1 MIKEGRLVVLG
12 AGESGNGAAILG
24 KIKGWDVFVSEYGQ
38 IKAQYKDELISNHIK
53 FEEGGHTEDVVLNA
67 NVVVKSP
74 GIPDKAPIIQKI
86 KAANI
91 KVISEIEFAYW
102 YKEDSK
108 IIGITGSNG
117 KSTTTSL
124 TYHIFKHAGYDVS
137 MVGNIGI
144 SFAKQVAIKPTQWY
158 VIEISSFQLDDIIEF
173 KPDVAVLLNITPD
186 HLDRY
191 DYSFDKYAASKF
203 KIIQNQTSEDYFI
216 YNADDPKTIET
227 INQYNIKSKP
237 IRFTM
242 NNEQFLNNEDGA
254 FMNDNEM
261 NMNLNG
267 EEMKQSIN
275 DLMIKGRHNLYN
287 TMAAGISARVS
298 GIRNELLR
306 ESFTT
311 FNGLEHRLEFVASV
325 RGVDFIN
332 DSKGTN
338 LNSVWYALESM
349 TKDVVLILG
358 GQDKGNDYNE
368 IMDLVQ
374 EKVRAIVCLGIN
386 NEPIHKAFEGVIEHI
401 IDTQSATDAVQ
412 AAYSLAEKGD
422 VVLLSPG
429 CASFDLFKNFEDRG
443 NQFKAAVKAL

>member
-1 MIKEGRLVVLG
+1 MEKLVVLG

-24 KIKGWDVFVSEYGQ
+24 KLNGWDVFVSEYGT
-38 IKAQYKDELISNHIK
+38 IKPNYLQELEQYGIAYEQ
-53 FEEGGHTEDVVLNA
+53 GGHNTEAILA
-67 NVVVKSP
+67 AALVVKSP
-74 GIPDKAPIIQKI
+74 GIPDTAPVVLAIKEKGIKI
-86 KAANI
+86 
-91 KVISEIEFAYW
+91 ISEIEFAYLH
-102 YKEDSK
+102 KGNSK

-117 KSTTTSL
+117 KSTTTAL
-124 TYHIFKHAGYDVS
+124 TYHVFKTAGYDVS

-144 SFAKQVAIKPTQWY
+144 SFAKQVALNPTAWY
-158 VIEISSFQLDDIIEF
+158 IIEISSFQLDDIDTF

-191 DYSFDKYAASKF
+191 DYSFEKYAASKF
-203 KIIQNQTSEDYFI
+203 NIIKNQTAADVFI
-216 YNADDPKTIET
+216 FNADDPKTIET
-227 INQYNIKSKP
+227 LALFNIKSKP
-237 IRFTM
+237 VRFTI
-242 NNEQFLNNEDGA
+242 NDEQFLKDEQGA
-254 FMNDNEM
+254 FMNEENIHIKMHGD
-261 NMNLNG
+261 
-267 EEMKQSIN
+267 EMKQSIN
-275 DLMIKGRHNLYN
+275 DLMIKGRHNHYN

-306 ESFTT
+306 ESFST
-311 FNGLEHRLEFVASV
+311 FNGLEHRLEFVASI

-349 TKDVVLILG
+349 NKEVVLILG

-368 IMDLVQ
+368 IMDLVKD
-374 EKVRAIVCLGIN
+374 KVRAIVCLGIN
-386 NEPIHKAFEGVIEHI
+386 NEAIHAAFDGVVTHI

-443 NQFKAAVKAL
+443 QQFKQAVKAL